1 MVIQLLPAFL
11 LIYSVTFNLHYSAML
26 IFTTVTIFSG
36 LLEDRQD
43 VEAEFEEQNIT
54 AGVI

>member
-11 LIYSVTFNLHYSAML
+11 LIYSITFNLHYSAIL